1 MLRHR
6 IWSRLRFPLLL
17 LIILFGFYWKLTLTR
32 QYDWLWGPD
41 LTQQILPWVD
51 EEARQWHHRTFPIWD
66 THEWTGQSLIG
77 QAQPGVA
84 YPLNWLLWSLPLK
97 NGHLQ
102 MGSLQ
107 WYYLAIHFMAAWFCY
122 WLCRDL
128 GRSPTASLAAGLV
141 FSLASYVGL
150 TDWPQMLNG
159 AVWTPLVFLFLL
171 RAERGYRPWTS
182 AALCGSSLG
191 MAWLSGHHQVPI
203 LLTLAAIGSW
213 AYFAYGNRFLIRYA
227 AFSMIVM
234 GLVGALQILP
244 AQEYGRLSLR
254 WVGAQNP
261 VGWRDAVPYYVHGQF
276 SLYPFQLFG
285 LIVPGSNAHFDPYLG
300 VVAVTLA
307 LLGIALGW
315 KDRSVKLFA
324 ALALAGLI
332 YALGKYSVFQGF
344 LYALAPFVEKARV
357 PVASIFLTGCGAAVL
372 LATGIDAITENA
384 GHMWVRR
391 FALATGGYALVTGL
405 ILYGIFIGKKLGWDS
420 DDRIFLSVFVAILLC
435 ALLSAWRSG
444 NLTMRSAGVL
454 LILLLLF
461 ELGTNAGFKLS
472 PRAEAGQRVFR
483 ERTVNNA
490 DLAQWLHAQR
500 GTFRIETKD
509 DEFPANWGIYHNLDV
524 VHTYAG
530 VTSNI
535 LDVDDN
541 LWNGRMLLNT
551 RYTLAKEPAD
561 PGEKEVFTGKSGM
574 KIYENPDA
582 FPRAWAVR
590 EVEKMDSDQG
600 HWMIANRLPELR
612 SKAFTKQTVPKLPA
626 CSEDAGIV
634 EVQQYS
640 SLSVSLRAA
649 MNCDGMVILS
659 DNYYPGWQATVDG
672 KRAQTYEV
680 DFAFRGVAV
689 PKGTHQ
695 VAFRYRPGSVYLGAF
710 LTLAGVLLTA
720 FVWRWERRR
729 LETAE

>member
-41 LTQQILPWVD
+41 LTQQVLPWLD
-51 EEARQWHHRTFPIWD
+51 EEARQWRHLTFPVWD

-107 WYYLAIHFMAAWFCY
+107 WYYLAIHFMAALFCY

-128 GRSPTASLAAGLV
+128 GRSQTASLAAGLV

-150 TDWPQMLNG
+150 TDWPQMING

-182 AALCGSSLG
+182 AALCGLCLG

-213 AYFAYGNRFLIRYA
+213 IYFSYGNRFLIRYA
-227 AFSMIVM
+227 ALSMIVAGM
-234 GLVGALQILP
+234 VGALQILP

-307 LLGIALGW
+307 LLGVALGW

-332 YALGKYSVFQGF
+332 YALGRYSVFQGF

-372 LATGIDAITENA
+372 LARGIDGIAENVQQ
-384 GHMWVRR
+384 MWVRR
-391 FALATGGYALVTGL
+391 FAFATGAYALVTGF
-405 ILYGIFIGKKLGWDS
+405 ILYGVFIGKKLGWDS
-420 DDRIFLSVFVAILLC
+420 DDRIFLSVLVAILLC
-435 ALLSAWRSG
+435 TLLSAWRSG
-444 NLTMRSAGVL
+444 NLTSRSAGVL

-490 DLAQWLHAQR
+490 DLAQWLHSQK

-509 DEFPANWGIYHNLDV
+509 DDFPANWGIYHDLDV

-535 LDVDDN
+535 LDIDDN

-551 RYTLAKEPAD
+551 RYTLAKAPAD
-561 PGEKEVFTGKSGM
+561 PSEKEVFTGKSGM
-574 KIYENPDA
+574 KIFENPDA
-582 FPRAWAVR
+582 FPRAWAVH
-590 EVEKMDSDQG
+590 EVEKMDTDQG
-600 HWMIANRLPELR
+600 RWMIANRLPELR
-612 SKAFTKQTVPKLPA
+612 SKAFTRQTPPKLPA
-626 CSEDAGIV
+626 CPEDAGTVDV
-634 EVQQYS
+634 EQYRT
-640 SLSVSLRAA
+640 LSVVLHAA

-659 DNYYPGWQATVDG
+659 DNYYPGWVATVDG
-672 KRAQTYEV
+672 KRARIYEV
-680 DFAFRGVAV
+680 DFAFRGVVV
-689 PKGTHQ
+689 PKGSHDIIFD
-695 VAFRYRPGSVYLGAF
+695 FRPWSVYLGAF
-710 LTLAGVLLTA
+710 LTFAGVLVTA
-720 FVWRWERRR
+720 VIARWEGRRI
-729 LETAE
+729 A